1 MQIPNRDGLSW
12 AFRSCR
18 GITALSTEPTLPHR
32 LFSSLFS
39 LSPSLSLSLSPPLT
53 LYLSLSLILFLTRK
67 FLLSYIHS
75 VNTCFLCL
83 VLARS
88 NNKIYNEKR
97 IEFSIVTLYTQRDRL
112 NLEKRGHFSRVILRS
127 SCL

>member
-1 MQIPNRDGLSW
+1 MVFPGLF
-12 AFRSCR
+12 AR
-18 GITALSTEPTLPHR
+18 AAVLPHYP
-32 LFSSLFS
+32 LNLLSLSVSFLLSSLSRPFF
-39 LSPSLSLSLSPPLT
+39 LSPSLSLFIFLSLSHT
-53 LYLSLSLILFLTRK
+53 LSLILFLTRK

-83 VLARS
+83 VLALS

-97 IEFSIVTLYTQRDRL
+97 IEFSIVTLYTQKDRL